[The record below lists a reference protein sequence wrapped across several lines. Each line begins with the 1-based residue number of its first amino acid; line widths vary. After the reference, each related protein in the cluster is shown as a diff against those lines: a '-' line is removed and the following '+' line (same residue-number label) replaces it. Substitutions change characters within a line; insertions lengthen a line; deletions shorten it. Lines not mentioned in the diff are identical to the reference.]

1 MKANTPAANES
12 SGIDQSDVLDR
23 LDALEQ
29 ENQRLQERVE
39 SQDERIDAL
48 EDENEELRERVKR
61 TEDKARYLTDDI
73 ADLEKEVAEGAS
85 SGVESGG
92 EASQNPSNLDNLSN
106 LSPLGQI
113 VNLPEHMVE
122 QQLSKNEE
130 RARFIAKDIREYA
143 DMRLGDLVISS
154 GDIKRVLSAKEEKS
168 IHWQTVGRV
177 IDNLETM
184 GKDDVKVKDRHG
196 TIVCFNTDAVARWE
210 AAAHGVVSGDK
221 GEV

>member
-1 MKANTPAANES
+1 MRDDTPAGLES
-12 SGIDQSDVLDR
+12 TGIEQADVLDR
-23 LDALEQ
+23 LNALEQ

-39 SQDERIDAL
+39 SQDERIDTL
-48 EDENEELRERVKR
+48 ESENEELRERVKK
-61 TEDKARYLTDDI
+61 TEDKTRYLTDDI

-85 SGVESGG
+85 SDSKGGVNAG
-92 EASQNPSNLDNLSN
+92 QNPSNLDNLSN

-113 VNLPEHMVE
+113 VNLPEHMVD

-184 GKDDVKVKDRHG
+184 GKDDVRVKNRHG